1 MLNLV
6 LVARSFG
13 SSPLSCI
20 SFIGYASGHIDFRV
34 SRDEYTSPGGER
46 WIVSLVVGIFHLYF
60 IRWVKHLGT
69 SENHWPQHHL
79 GLKSCP
85 SWKNQ
90 QLSKTSM
97 LKKHPHFTKWVG
109 IIHDSSTPII
119 KIDSSSIWFGRFQ
132 RHNEHASMKEVHRD
146 LGYQISRQTHV
157 NQFQSYTQCSFH
169 IWANLKLLPPT
180 WNLRFFAVSLGSKLP
195 ISTSIRP

>member
-69 SENHWPQHHL
+69 SENH
-79 GLKSCP
+79 
-85 SWKNQ
+85 
-90 QLSKTSM
+90 
-97 LKKHPHFTKWVG
+97 
-109 IIHDSSTPII
+109 
-119 KIDSSSIWFGRFQ
+119 
-132 RHNEHASMKEVHRD
+132 
-146 LGYQISRQTHV
+146 
-157 NQFQSYTQCSFH
+157 
-169 IWANLKLLPPT
+169 
-180 WNLRFFAVSLGSKLP
+180 
-195 ISTSIRP
+195 